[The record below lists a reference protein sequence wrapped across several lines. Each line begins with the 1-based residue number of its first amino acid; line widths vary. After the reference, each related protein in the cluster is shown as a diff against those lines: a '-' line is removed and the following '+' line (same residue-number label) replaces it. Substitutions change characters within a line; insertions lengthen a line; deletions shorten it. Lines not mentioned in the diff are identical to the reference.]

1 MRYKIK
7 IAYREVLDPEGE
19 RTIHQTSSQY
29 DKPIFMYDNNDEANA
44 RGVGLGSQVF
54 GPGHYTSQNPVVSRG
69 YKSFLPIRREE
80 VMPRGTRIFD
90 YDNPTN
96 EELLAVI
103 NAYKSKYKHPAK
115 VNQLFE
121 RCSEGR
127 FKVETLARQL
137 SEWQPDDFTLG
148 GFSAS
153 SSPKKIAPIEDVRRR
168 LNFIITELG
177 FDAIEYR
184 AFTNH
189 PKADSFFHISDEE
202 REVIID
208 FVIKNKK
215 SIVLQNMDQQ
225 DAWWYLDDVLN
236 DPDKVY
242 NLYQSFA
249 KLSNFDHEGMLK
261 RNSWWQE
268 TYKNSILDYIS
279 KIAVENHLLERDSDY
294 TLEKSFENKQRKINR
309 ALRKHESAKNILI
322 TNRAILTM
330 PDIFEKIRF
339 DPDSLTDEEKARYED
354 ETRTTKKEYYTELLG
369 KDAPIKLTLLEI
381 SDLIDAG
388 VDPKLLQSQLRF
400 RSDFN
405 VTQMNFI
412 QKYKILKNLYP
423 YFGDKILRMLF
434 TSEELE
440 KNKLLLRVYLGG
452 DFSRQSDTVR
462 ESNSNVNNLFIN
474 WVRKAVKNYDKNLVE
489 CPNCRTLNFG
499 SYISSNSRLVPGC
512 FNCNN
517 PFSVGYEFETYND
530 FSLEDAMSLLNTIS
544 YINQSSDVKNLSLII
559 NAMYKHF
566 INYISNL
573 IIQKVTNK
581 SELDLVLS
589 NEEFI
594 KNMTDGGYGHLPEL
608 ISSNISYKAAFNYKK
623 YKLVL
628 GK

>member
-1 MRYKIK
+1 VVFQHL
-7 IAYREVLDPEGE
+7 EV
-19 RTIHQTSSQY
+19 Q
-29 DKPIFMYDNNDEANA
+29 
-44 RGVGLGSQVF
+44 
-54 GPGHYTSQNPVVSRG
+54 
-69 YKSFLPIRREE
+69 
-80 VMPRGTRIFD
+80 
-90 YDNPTN
+90 
-96 EELLAVI
+96 
-103 NAYKSKYKHPAK
+103 
-115 VNQLFE
+115 
-121 RCSEGR
+121 
-127 FKVETLARQL
+127 
-137 SEWQPDDFTLG
+137 
-148 GFSAS
+148 
-153 SSPKKIAPIEDVRRR
+153 KKIAPIEDVRRR

-225 DAWWYLDDVLN
+225 DAWWYLDDILN

-242 NLYQSFA
+242 NLYRSFA
-249 KLSNFDHEGMLK
+249 KLSNFDHEGMLE
-261 RNSWWQE
+261 RNSWWKE

-294 TLEKSFENKQRKINR
+294 TLEKSFEKKQRKINR

-388 VDPKLLQSQLRF
+388 VDPKLLQNQLRF
-400 RSDFN
+400 RSDLN

-423 YFGDKILRMLF
+423 YFGDKVLRMLF
-434 TSEELE
+434 TSEEFE
-440 KNKLLLRVYLGG
+440 KNKLLLRVYLGE
-452 DFSRQSDTVR
+452 DFLRQSDTVI
-462 ESNSNVNNLFIN
+462 ESNSNINNLFIN
-474 WVRKAVKNYDKNLVE
+474 WVRKAVKNYDKNLVD

-499 SYISSNSRLVPGC
+499 SYISSNSKLIPGC
-512 FNCNN
+512 FNCNY
-517 PFSVGYEFETYND
+517 PFTARYEFETYND
-530 FSLEDAMSLLNTIS
+530 LSLEDAMSLLNTIS
-544 YINQSSDVKNLSLII
+544 YINQSNDVKNLSLII

-594 KNMTDGGYGHLPEL
+594 KNMADGGYGHLPEL